1 MKKIFAKKNRIICFF
16 WTLIGIILLILIYQ
30 FKDTSLQ
37 ETIGNIVIFY
47 QEIDSPKQ
55 GRCDAYAPHL
65 P

>member
-55 GRCDAYAPHL
+55 GQI
-65 P
+65 